1 MTAPPGSW
9 LKTSGMAM
17 NPRSKLPPLA
27 MAVAPATPKKATMA
41 GMASEPPSTTS
52 AVSLVAAVAMPDRA
66 RSSVFFR

>member
-1 MTAPPGSW
+1 M
-9 LKTSGMAM
+9 K
-17 NPRSKLPPLA
+17 PRSKLPPLA

-66 RSSVFFR
+66 MSSFFFR